1 MASAREESRISPY
14 RKLLIDLSMELTRRD
29 LERLIYAVGDILPR
43 RLTENMESGLKL
55 FEALEQ
61 DVHISPQNL
70 NLLQDGFD
78 TIGRADLAQRIQVFS
93 SKPDSVEA
101 DGNSNCICHVLIREN
116 NIEYPLSI

>member
-70 NLLQDGFD
+70 NLLQMGL
-78 TIGRADLAQRIQVFS
+78 IQLAERILRKEFRFSQVNQTLLRLMVILTAYVAF
-93 SKPDSVEA
+93 
-101 DGNSNCICHVLIREN
+101 
-116 NIEYPLSI
+116 

>member
-29 LERLIYAVGDILPR
+29 LESLIYAVGDILPR

-55 FEALEQ
+55 FEALEA

-70 NLLQDGFD
+70 NLLQDGFN
-78 TIGRADLAQRIQVFS
+78 TIGRADLAHRIQVFS
-93 SKPDSVEA
+93 SKPDSVET
-101 DGNSNCICHVLIREN
+101 DGNSNCICRVLIREN
-116 NIEYPLSI
+116 NIEYPS